1 MNIFCYSPLGY
12 EGVLV
17 SIEVDINKQGI
28 PAMNIIGLPDKA
40 VNEAKER
47 VRTALKNSDLTFP
60 NNKIV
65 INLSPGDEKKLG
77 TSFDLAIALGIW
89 KEKELED
96 NTSHDSILILGEL
109 HLNGSVAK
117 VKGVLPAVILAKQ
130 KGIKY
135 CIVPSKNLSDID
147 IIEGITVWGV
157 DHLLEAIEYIKKI
170 AMGNPSTNT
179 FRPILKYD
187 NVETYQK
194 LSYDFS
200 YIKGHHRLKR
210 ILEIAAAGGHHV
222 LLCGA
227 PGSGKTLSAQCFPS
241 ILPPLEEKELL
252 EANRIWSLGGK
263 IEQRRENPLLRPF
276 RDPHH
281 SASFEGMLGGGS
293 NTFPGEISLAHNGV
307 LFLDEAPEF
316 KKMVLQG
323 LREPLENKEI
333 IITRTGGKTT
343 TFPANFQLIIAM
355 NPCPCGNLGKTNT
368 HCTCSYQDINAYWR
382 KLGGAL
388 LDRIDLRVP
397 IEPVK
402 HEELMEDNQ
411 MGLNSAEIR
420 ARVIKAREI
429 QKKRY
434 AHLGI
439 NKNSDLLPDSIDKYC
454 SLNEANKSLLV
465 KICTSLHISSRAMH
479 SILKVARTIADLKG
493 AENISERDLLEAT
506 EHRRYGDD
514 ASYWLEEKHKKRGD
528 IAPLY

>member
-1 MNIFCYSPLGY
+1 MNIYCYSPLGY

-28 PAMNIIGLPDKA
+28 PTMNIIGLPDKA

-89 KEKELED
+89 KEKELES
-96 NTSHDSILILGEL
+96 NEFHDSILILGEL
-109 HLNGSVAK
+109 HLNGSVAP

-135 CIVPSKNLSDID
+135 CIIPKKNLSDID
-147 IIEGITVWGV
+147 IIEGLTVWGV
-157 DHLLEAIEYIKKI
+157 DHLLEAVEHLKKI
-170 AMGNPSTNT
+170 AIGNPSSST

-187 NVETYQK
+187 PLESYK
-194 LSYDFS
+194 SLPYDFS
-200 YIKGHHRLKR
+200 FIKGHHRLKR
-210 ILEIAAAGGHHV
+210 TLEIAAAGGHHI

-241 ILPPLEEKELL
+241 ILPPLEESDIL
-252 EANRIWSLGGK
+252 EANRIWSLAGK
-263 IEQRRENPLLRPF
+263 MEQRKESPLLRPF
-276 RDPHH
+276 REPHH
-281 SASFEGMLGGGS
+281 SASLEGMLGGGLS
-293 NTFPGEISLAHNGV
+293 TLPGEVSLSHNGV

-316 KKMVLQG
+316 KKTVLQG
-323 LREPLENKEI
+323 LREPLESGEI
-333 IITRTGGKTT
+333 TITRTGGRTT
-343 TFPANFQLIIAM
+343 TFPANFQLVIAM
-355 NPCPCGNLGKTNT
+355 NPCPCGNLGKANTN
-368 HCTCSYQDINAYWR
+368 CTCSYQDINAYWR

-388 LDRIDLRVP
+388 LDRIDLRAP
-397 IEPVK
+397 IEAVK

-411 MGLNSAEIR
+411 MGLSSAEIR
-420 ARVIKAREI
+420 TRVIKAREI

-434 AHLGI
+434 SHLGI
-439 NKNSDLLPDSIDKYC
+439 TKNSDLLSDSIDKYC
-454 SLNEANKSLLV
+454 SLSEANKNLLI

-493 AENISERDLLEAT
+493 AEDISERDLLEAT

-528 IAPLY
+528 VTPLY